1 MGIIRKNKSGYRRK
15 ISSDTKASLL
25 LGMVLIVTAFFVY
38 GCEEEGA
45 KDLDLKTMSW
55 EEILEE
61 AEGTQVNFYGWG
73 GDQAV
78 NNWINGFLA
87 HRMMEKYDITLEWV
101 PMNIDEILNKLQG
114 EKQAEALGTV
124 DMIWINGENFFTAKT
139 NDLLYGPFTDALP
152 NFNHYIDDEDVEV
165 QYDFGFPTEGY
176 EAPFG
181 KAQFVMIYDE
191 EKTPN
196 PPTSHEALL
205 AYAKEHPG
213 EITFPAPPD
222 FTGSVFIRNI
232 IYDIV
237 GHEQFLEMEAD
248 EDLVREAIKPA
259 MEYFKELKPY
269 LWREGKT
276 YPATIAQL
284 ENMYAD
290 GEVRMVMAYNSNLVS
305 QRISSG
311 VFPETSASVIFHK
324 GTIGN
329 GHFIGVP
336 FNSPNL
342 AGALVTINEI
352 LTPEVQASKYEPA
365 NWGDLPVLDN
375 DKLSEEEQEIFEA
388 VKLGEGVLPQEVL
401 LDNRLPEVPAPL
413 VPLIDRIWME
423 TILG

>member
-1 MGIIRKNKSGYRRK
+1 MYRISGNGAKNTTKHIKGHKNGIIL
-15 ISSDTKASLL
+15 TA
-25 LGMVLIVTAFFVY
+25 VLIITAFLIL
-38 GCEEEGA
+38 GCGA
-45 KDLDLKTMSW
+45 ED
-55 EEILEE
+55 EEILDPKSMTWNEILKE
-61 AEGTQVNFYGWG
+61 AEGTEVRFYGWG

-78 NNWINGFLA
+78 NDWINGFVA
-87 HRMMEKYDITLEWV
+87 ERMMEKYDITLEWV

-114 EKQAEALGTV
+114 EKQAEAPGTA
-124 DMIWINGENFFTAKT
+124 DMVWINGENFFTAKT
-139 NDLLYGPFTDALP
+139 NDLLYGPFTEMLP
-152 NFNHYIDDEDVEV
+152 NFQNYVNPEDVEV
-165 QYDFGFPTEGY
+165 EYDFGYPTEGY

-196 PPTSHEALL
+196 PPRSHEELL

-222 FTGSVFIRNI
+222 FTGSVFVRNI

-237 GHEQFLEMEAD
+237 GHEQFLDMEAD
-248 EDLVREAIKPA
+248 EAVVREAIEPA
-259 MEYFKELKPY
+259 MKYFKELKPY

-311 VFPETSASVIFHK
+311 VFPETSTSVIFDK
-324 GTIGN
+324 GTVGN

-336 FNSPNL
+336 FNSTNKV
-342 AGALVTINEI
+342 GAMVVINEI
-352 LTPEVQASKYEPA
+352 LSPEVQASKYDPA

-375 DKLSEEEQEIFEA
+375 DKLSEGEQEIFEG
-388 VKLGEGVLPQEVL
+388 VELGDGALPQEVL
-401 LDNRLPEVPAPL
+401 LDNRLPEFPAPL
-413 VPLIDRIWME
+413 VPIIDRIWLE
-423 TILG
+423 TLLD